1 MIETQVSK
9 GIIST
14 YFDKLQRNLQLDVA
28 IVGGGPSGIVAA
40 FYLAKAGLKNG
51 SIRPQ
56 AFTWRRYVG
65 WRNDV

>member
-28 IVGGGPSGIVAA
+28 SLVVVLLASLQLIIWQKQGLELLCSIASCHLAEVCGVA
-40 FYLAKAGLKNG
+40 
-51 SIRPQ
+51 Q
-56 AFTWRRYVG
+56 
-65 WRNDV
+65 

>member
-28 IVGGGPSGIVAA
+28 IVGGV
-40 FYLAKAGLKNG
+40 L
-51 SIRPQ
+51 Q
-56 AFTWRRYVG
+56 ASLQLIIWRKQG
-65 WRNDV
+65 

>member
-40 FYLAKAGLKNG
+40 F
-51 SIRPQ
+51 I
-56 AFTWRRYVG
+56 WRKQG
-65 WRNDV
+65 

>member
-40 FYLAKAGLKNG
+40 YYLSKAGLKTALFD
-51 SIRPQ
+51 RKL
-56 AFTWRRYVG
+56 
-65 WRNDV
+65 